1 MAAEWSTN
9 YSNLSATCHTCT
21 YSCII
26 SLHPTQENGQV
37 GWHSSPQPGIHCS
50 NTETVAPPMPFKWH
64 CDILQAK
71 IWVLV
76 LFPDKPC
83 NLLMKASPT
92 TKLPSAFPLP
102 WHHLDQEEVC
112 KVMERGKWAIE
123 QWISA
128 GEHQG
133 QLPTCSGIQD
143 LTGLHN
149 HHNICSITRPQG
161 SNYKGIC

>member
-37 GWHSSPQPGIHCS
+37 RWHSSPQPGIHCS
-50 NTETVAPPMPFKWH
+50 NTETVAQPMPFNWH
-64 CDILQAK
+64 RDILQAK

-92 TKLPSAFPLP
+92 TKLLSAFPLP
-102 WHHLDQEEVC
+102 WHHLDQERSLRSYGAGQMGNLTLI
-112 KVMERGKWAIE
+112 KGRGT
-123 QWISA
+123 S
-128 GEHQG
+128 
-133 QLPTCSGIQD
+133 
-143 LTGLHN
+143 
-149 HHNICSITRPQG
+149 RPATHLFWNSRSHWVTQP
-161 SNYKGIC
+161 SQYLFNYKATAFEL